1 MAGLPKQLITVP
13 LTGLQ
18 TKADPKSAPTGV
30 LQLAE
35 NCWASRR
42 TAGGIEVRKRYGF
55 TGKTRNILGG
65 GALAAG
71 HRLGVLND
79 ELVLCDGLKAYSL
92 SLVLD
97 KWITRGRFQ
106 SIAADLRII
115 SGDQGPKKPNVASA
129 YAGGYACYVVSSTS
143 GSGLT
148 TIYMV
153 DTSTGEVIGAASGL
167 PFIYRARVVTL
178 GGDFYVFSWNGINSI
193 ECQKISGSA
202 PTTFPITVSTVA
214 TNANTNGVFD
224 VAVNP
229 TAGNMVVVYE
239 NTTPTMTLKIWTTGM
254 TAGTAVAYASIDPVG
269 AAGFLQHDFAD
280 GFGYVGV
287 TTLTEVHVIKFD
299 ATALTVPGGG
309 DVTLETLGAPA
320 DMPQITGYRNTATTK
335 VNLQWTVGTGQTSR
349 VRAATKAD
357 AGSVT
362 LFNARL
368 SVGLASKVFKVG
380 TAWYLFAGYQASS
393 TEFSTNPSQYGQMR
407 TFLLQLDEDTAGAAG
422 TVNVAGYLMGN
433 DSGGLPRSRACL
445 PAAAL
450 ASSTRALF
458 PAAGLQAVAPID
470 ATAQSSHFS
479 LVQIDLDFTG
489 AALGRPL
496 TFNGV
501 LHMPA
506 AAAKYYDGHFVVE
519 EGFWVEPE
527 APLNPTAGTGGN
539 LELLGTYQYCC
550 VWARPDKAGR
560 LLRSS
565 PGELTTVILTGSNN
579 KITLDIPTLR
589 MTDAT
594 SLYNLNP
601 QVLQPFIE
609 VYRTQDGLPNMY
621 LCAVLTNNAAVDTI
635 SFEDIMSDDNL
646 IKNDELYTAGGV
658 LDHIAPPAVKLFHR
672 HGDRLVAITGDGSWW
687 HTKASREGFG
697 TEWSDDF
704 RAVIEEGEGAPVAVG
719 SVDSTLV
726 LFKRN
731 RTFLTAGAGP
741 DVQGNNPF
749 PTPVPLGDDA
759 GAVSPGAV
767 IETSQG
773 LLGQVAEGLA
783 VARARPGAAAG
794 GDPGRLR
801 LPQPGLRG
809 LGGRAA
815 TDGHPHPGRGPGLRL
830 AARAILRLDGRRERA
845 RRRLRGQVAQLPRHP
860 EERRHGVAG
869 GGRAVLRRHRHRD
882 RRAGEGGLDRA
893 EQRPRLQGDHHGGVP
908 GQHHR
913 DHHPGPGPQGVHRG
927 LEDEGGHGRRRHA
940 DRSRAEHRAGRVHR
954 GPHRGELHDG
964 GHPHHPNRP
973 RGGPQARSHQA
984 QVVRLRHLRA
994 GHRRC

>member
-773 LLGQVAEGLA
+773 LLAKSPKGWQLLGRDQALQQVETLAAYDSLNPAFGASVDGRPLTVIPTQGEALVYDWQLGQFYAWT
-783 VARARPGAAAG
+783 GAASALAG
-794 GDPGRLR
+794 VCAARWRSSLVILKNDGTVLQEVVGQYFDGTVTAIAERVKVAWIELNNAHVYKAIITGEFPASTTVTTTLARDRKESTAASKTKAVTAGADT
-801 LPQPGLRG
+801 PIVHAPNT
-809 LGGRAA
+809 GRAA
-815 TDGHPHPGRGPGLRL
+815 SIEVLIEESSTTEGIRITQIDLEVALKPG
-830 AARAILRLDGRRERA
+830 AIKHKSSA
-845 RRRLRGQVAQLPRHP
+845 YAT
-860 EERRHGVAG
+860 
-869 GGRAVLRRHRHRD
+869 
-882 RRAGEGGLDRA
+882 
-893 EQRPRLQGDHHGGVP
+893 
-908 GQHHR
+908 
-913 DHHPGPGPQGVHRG
+913 
-927 LEDEGGHGRRRHA
+927 
-940 DRSRAEHRAGRVHR
+940 
-954 GPHRGELHDG
+954 
-964 GHPHHPNRP
+964 
-973 RGGPQARSHQA
+973 
-984 QVVRLRHLRA
+984 
-994 GHRRC
+994 